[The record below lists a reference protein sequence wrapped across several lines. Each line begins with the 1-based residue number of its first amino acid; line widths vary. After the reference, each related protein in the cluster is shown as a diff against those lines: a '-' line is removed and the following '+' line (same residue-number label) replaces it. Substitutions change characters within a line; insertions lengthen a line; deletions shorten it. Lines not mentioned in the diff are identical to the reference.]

1 MRPYGAAPVKMKNLT
16 GQQKVFA
23 IEMVDEQM
31 RAGVSKNK
39 SMEKTAGHMKISLSQ
54 MKRLMRTEEREY
66 WLTWAKQEDR
76 RGQER
81 EGTVRRR
88 GERLTKLEK
97 GGTDRGCRRP
107 RKRPYLGPLQQA
119 RGLVEG
125 VKDSRTHGD
134 REGERKKGPEAPN
147 EGREGERSRGLNGGR
162 KDLGSLIAVGSLIK
176 YGGPAG
182 PPP

>member
-1 MRPYGAAPVKMKNLT
+1 MKMKNLT

-54 MKRLMRTEEREY
+54 MKRLMRTEEKEY

-76 RGQER
+76 RGHAR
-81 EGTVRRR
+81 EGTDRRQ

-97 GGTDRGCRRP
+97 GGLDRGCWRP
-107 RKRPYLGPLQQA
+107 
-119 RGLVEG
+119 
-125 VKDSRTHGD
+125 
-134 REGERKKGPEAPN
+134 
-147 EGREGERSRGLNGGR
+147 
-162 KDLGSLIAVGSLIK
+162 
-176 YGGPAG
+176 
-182 PPP
+182 